1 MRELIET
8 IPSNVR
14 TTEAQPMERT
24 GEGDG
29 DAIADTRTLVAPLVS
44 QMKGQGA
51 NRLTRLNEE
60 SRSRASTS
68 TYKHKQTKDG

>member
-1 MRELIET
+1 MRELIEA

-24 GEGDG
+24 GEG